1 MELRVKMKLV
11 TRMFAVSALLFT
23 SFSASVASA
32 GAQVPNFSFKDA
44 NGQSHNF
51 SEYRGKWVVA
61 NYWATYCGP
70 CVSELPTLNNVARR
84 YAGKVVVLGMDAGE
98 TPVGELRQFAADHHL
113 SYPVVPTQDSTMFS
127 MGLVYGT
134 PTTFIVDP
142 NGKIVGS
149 HMGAVTTSQLTHYF
163 RDDAPTPARK
173 VAEKKKAECEG
184 VIC

>member
-1 MELRVKMKLV
+1 MKSV
-11 TRMFAVSALLFT
+11 TRAFAISALLFT
-23 SFSASVASA
+23 SFAASVASA
-32 GAQVPNFSFKDA
+32 GSQVPNFSFKDA
-44 NGQSHNF
+44 NGKAHNF
-51 SEYRGKWVVA
+51 SEYRGKWVIA

-70 CVSELPTLNNVARR
+70 CVSELPTLNNVAKR

-98 TPVGELRQFAADHHL
+98 TPTAELRQFAADHQL
-113 SYPVVPTQDSTMFS
+113 SYPVIPTQDSTMFA
-127 MGLVYGT
+127 MGMVYGT

-163 RDDAPTPARK
+163 RGDARPGA
-173 VAEKKKAECEG
+173 VAEKKKGECEG